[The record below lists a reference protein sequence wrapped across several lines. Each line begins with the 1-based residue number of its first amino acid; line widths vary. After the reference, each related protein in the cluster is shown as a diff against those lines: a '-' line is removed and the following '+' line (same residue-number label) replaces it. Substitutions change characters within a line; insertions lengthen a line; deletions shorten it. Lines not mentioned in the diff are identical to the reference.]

1 MTIYYS
7 PSTAG
12 FYDTGVVEY
21 PTLPEDCIEITQE
34 ERDLYIEEINHKNNQ
49 LVVEDEKLVLK
60 LKEEIVTWETVRL
73 KRNGLLNAS
82 DYTQVPDFP
91 GNKEAWAAYRQQL
104 RDIPQ
109 MFVNPEDVDWP
120 FVPNN

>member
-12 FYDTGVVEY
+12 FYDTEVVEY
-21 PTLPEDCIEITQE
+21 PALPTDCIEITE
-34 ERDLYIEEINHKNNQ
+34 EDRTRYINELNHKNNQ
-49 LVVEDEKLVLK
+49 LVLEDGELVLRNK
-60 LKEEIVTWETVRL
+60 PEVITWETVRL

-91 GNKEAWAAYRQQL
+91 GNKQAWATYRQKL
-104 RDIPQ
+104 RNIPQ
-109 MFVNPEDVDWP
+109 QFANPEDVDWP
-120 FVPNN
+120 VEPNN